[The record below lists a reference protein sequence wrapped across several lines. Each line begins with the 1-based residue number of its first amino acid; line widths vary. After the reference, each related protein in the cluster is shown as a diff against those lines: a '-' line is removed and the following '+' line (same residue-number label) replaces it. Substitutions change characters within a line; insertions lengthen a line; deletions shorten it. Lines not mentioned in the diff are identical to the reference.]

1 MISLDGSIIAAI
13 IIFLTVVIALN
24 HLLLRPL
31 VRVQVEREARTTG
44 TITQANEQLQHYTEL
59 FDQYEAAIRNARAE
73 GYRIQEQAR
82 SEALRKRNIML
93 ELARDR
99 AEQLMNESRDSIRNQ
114 VHAAKTQLGQ
124 EAQEIARAITAT
136 VLRRSA

>member
-1 MISLDGSIIAAI
+1 
-13 IIFLTVVIALN
+13 
-24 HLLLRPL
+24 
-31 VRVQVEREARTTG
+31 
-44 TITQANEQLQHYTEL
+44 
-59 FDQYEAAIRNARAE
+59 
-73 GYRIQEQAR
+73 
-82 SEALRKRNIML
+82 ML

>member
-82 SEALRKRNIML
+82 SEALRKRGIML